1 MNWNFTLVY
10 ARGQG
15 WGRGGDL
22 VFSGDIVSVQKWKIG
37 EMGDVFVE
45 RKAPSASTLGD
56 ESAEV
61 GGGAA
66 EMAHPALRPPW
77 LCFPPG

>member
-1 MNWNFTLVY
+1 
-10 ARGQG
+10 
-15 WGRGGDL
+15 
-22 VFSGDIVSVQKWKIG
+22 
-37 EMGDVFVE
+37 MGDVFVE

-66 EMAHPALRPPW
+66 EMAHPALRPP
-77 LCFPPG
+77 